1 MLLYLFFDLNKN
13 MAHVSKDQRK
23 INRNTPEKFKMRG
36 SENGNEKITEQILQ
50 INTRSRYLCQFDDTH
65 LT

>member
-1 MLLYLFFDLNKN
+1 